1 MSARDKIL
9 GRIRHNLGRGP
20 LDEEAATLV
29 RDRIAGHKRNLVPA
43 RTSISHGRQVNLL
56 QDKLEALAATVV
68 RVPSLK
74 EVPGEVRDYLS
85 NHNLPSQIKM
95 SPSPSMDDIPWGD
108 VPMLEIA
115 RGAAVIT
122 DEVSITP
129 AFAAIAETG
138 TLCMASGLDTPSTLN
153 FLPENHIVVL
163 KTSDIQGSFE
173 DVWDRLRQ
181 KFGEAEMPRT
191 VNFISGPSRTADIE
205 QQLIMGAHGPRR
217 LHIVIVEDEQKA

>member
-9 GRIRHNLGRGP
+9 GRIQRNLGRGP

-29 RDRIAGHKRNLVPA
+29 RDRIAGHKRNIVPA
-43 RTSISHGRQVNLL
+43 RASISHGRQVNLL
-56 QDKLEALAATVV
+56 QEKLEALAATVV

-95 SPSPSMDDIPWGD
+95 SPAPSLDDIPWAD

-138 TLCMASGLDTPSTLN
+138 TLCMVSGPDTPSTLN
-153 FLPENHIVVL
+153 FLPENHIVIL
-163 KTSDIQGSFE
+163 KASDVQGSFE
-173 DVWDRLRQ
+173 DAWDRLRE
-181 KFGEAEMPRT
+181 KFGVGEMPRT

-217 LHIVIVEDEQKA
+217 LHIVIVEDESKA